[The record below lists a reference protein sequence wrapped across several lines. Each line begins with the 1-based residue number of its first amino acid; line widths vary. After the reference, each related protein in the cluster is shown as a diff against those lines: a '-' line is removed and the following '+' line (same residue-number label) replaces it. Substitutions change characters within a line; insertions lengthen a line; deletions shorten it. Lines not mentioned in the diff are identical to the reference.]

1 MSVSVGERDRCLS
14 VRPPP
19 DAPRDDSPPE
29 RETMEWEPD
38 RGLQFRMA
46 VALVLVAVLPVAF
59 VYAFVVAINTVGL
72 ELLEWATDRPWNGRV
87 YVKPWLAVGAVAVGF
102 AAQFALGDRVAL
114 HAVDA
119 RRADRDSHPDL
130 LARVDRLA
138 QTAGIESPSVA
149 VSRSGVPN
157 AFAVSPR
164 PSDATVVVTDGLI
177 DSLDGDELDA
187 VLAHELAHVKNRDVT
202 VMSLSYFLPS
212 LTYAVAT
219 VAFFIL
225 KGLFYVVGNARHVDD
240 DGAKGVVVAIVVITV
255 SALITAAISVLFW
268 VASYVLFRTLSQYRE
283 HAADRGA
290 AAITGDPLALASAL
304 RTVDD
309 EMSGMPDS
317 DLRDVDGG
325 LEALYVAPI
334 DDYQFGD
341 GDRELIS
348 SDIFPATHPDTEERI
363 ERLQELAGER
373 A

>member
-1 MSVSVGERDRCLS
+1 
-14 VRPPP
+14 
-19 DAPRDDSPPE
+19 
-29 RETMEWEPD
+29 MEWESD
-38 RGLQFRMA
+38 RGLKLRMA
-46 VALVLVAVLPVAF
+46 LALALVAVLPVAF

-102 AAQFALGDRVAL
+102 AAQFVLGDRVAL

-119 RRADRDSHPDL
+119 RRVDRDSHPDL

-138 QTAGIESPSVA
+138 QTAGIESPPVA
-149 VSRSGVPN
+149 VSRSEVPN
-157 AFAVSPR
+157 AFAVGPR
-164 PSDATVVVTDGLI
+164 PSDATLVVTEGL
-177 DSLDGDELDA
+177 LDALDDDELDA

-212 LTYAVAT
+212 LTYGMAI
-219 VAFFIL
+219 VAFFVL
-225 KGLFYVVGNARHVDD
+225 KGLFHVVGGFHHVDD
-240 DGAKGVVVAIVVITV
+240 DGAKGLLVALVVITV
-255 SALITAAISVLFW
+255 SAIITAAISVLFW
-268 VASYVLFRTLSQYRE
+268 AASFLLFRTLSQYRE

-309 EMSGMPDS
+309 EMSEMPDR
-317 DLRDVDGG
+317 DLREIDGG

-341 GDRELIS
+341 GDRDLIS

-373 A
+373 S